1 MIIVNFLGL
10 KGGANFY
17 KANPLANNTY
27 YPFIDPTKSAL
38 SKFNS
43 NIGLGGFTYVH
54 LIIGFLF
61 HFLDYL
67 IVKEIIII

>member
-17 KANPLANNTY
+17 KANPLAHKTH

-38 SKFNS
+38 SKFNP
-43 NIGLGGFTYVH
+43 NIGLEGLPMCT
-54 LIIGFLF
+54 
-61 HFLDYL
+61 
-67 IVKEIIII
+67 